1 MIRGWPVP
9 VPVAADA
16 LGLSRYGAS
25 LLDALGQGATPP
37 VGHDP
42 AAARLLAVL
51 TELGTVVQSAN
62 PAAARRRVSWWGRL
76 LGRDVEQELDAHD
89 SQSRLGVLLVQAEA
103 AAQGIRAQLAQQ
115 AAAQER
121 AADAA
126 ITLDAWAD
134 AGQMQMT
141 ALAAPLQDVLAQRL
155 DHLRRL
161 AALQQVEAGQW
172 QLLREQNAALL
183 ARSQR
188 ITETLLPAWRQT
200 VLARRAGDQQQRD
213 QQAAQLLAQISAEVD
228 SAQARLD

>member
-1 MIRGWPVP
+1 MMRGWPAP

-51 TELGTVVQSAN
+51 TQLGTVVQAAN
-62 PAAARRRVSWWGRL
+62 PAAARRRVGWWGRL
-76 LGRDVEQELDAHD
+76 LGRDVEQELEAHE
-89 SQSRLGVLLVQAEA
+89 SQSRLGVLLAQADA
-103 AAQGIRAQLAQQ
+103 AAQGVGAQLVQQ

-126 ITLDAWAD
+126 VTLQAWAD
-134 AGQMQMT
+134 AGYAQLT
-141 ALAAPLQDVLAQRL
+141 ALAPPLQDILAQRL
-155 DHLRRL
+155 HHLRRL

-188 ITETLLPAWRQT
+188 ITGTLLPAWRQAL
-200 VLARRAGDQQQRD
+200 LARRAGDQQLRD
-213 QQAAQLLAQISAEVD
+213 QQAAQLLAQISAEVA
-228 SAQARLD
+228 SAQARLV

>member
-1 MIRGWPVP
+1 MMRGWPVP

-51 TELGTVVQSAN
+51 AQLGAVVQAAN

-76 LGRDVEQELDAHD
+76 LGRDVEQELEAHD
-89 SQSRLGVLLVQAEA
+89 SQSRLGVLLVQADA
-103 AAQGIRAQLAQQ
+103 AVQGVAAQLVQQ

-121 AADAA
+121 ATDAA
-126 ITLDAWAD
+126 VILEAWAD
-134 AGQMQMT
+134 AGHAQLA
-141 ALAAPLQDVLAQRL
+141 ALAPPLQDVLAQRL

-188 ITETLLPAWRQT
+188 ITETLLPAWQQT
-200 VLARRAGDQQQRD
+200 VLTRRAADQQQRD
-213 QQAAQLLAQISAEVD
+213 QQATQLLAQISAEVA

>member
-1 MIRGWPVP
+1 MIRDWPAP

-42 AAARLLAVL
+42 SAARLLAVL
-51 TELGTVVQSAN
+51 TQLGAAVQAAN

-89 SQSRLGVLLVQAEA
+89 SQSRLGVLLVQADA
-103 AAQGIRAQLAQQ
+103 AAQSMRAQLAQQ
-115 AAAQER
+115 AAAQAR
-121 AADAA
+121 ALDAA
-126 ITLDAWAD
+126 SILDAWAD
-134 AGQMQMT
+134 AGDQQMA
-141 ALAAPLQDVLAQRL
+141 ALPVPLQDVLAQRL

-172 QLLREQNAALL
+172 QLLCEQNAALL

-200 VLARRAGDQQQRD
+200 QLARRAGHQQQRD
-213 QQAAQLLAQISAEVD
+213 QQAAQLLAQIRAEVT

>member
-9 VPVAADA
+9 VPVASDA

-25 LLDALGQGATPP
+25 LLDAMGQGGAPP
-37 VGHDP
+37 VGHD
-42 AAARLLAVL
+42 AAAAQLLTVL
-51 TELGTVVQSAN
+51 EQLAAVVQAAH

-76 LGRDVEQELDAHD
+76 LGRDVEQELDAQEG
-89 SQSRLGVLLVQAEA
+89 QSRLGVLLVQTEA
-103 AAQGIRAQLAQQ
+103 AARGVVAQQAQQ

-121 AADAA
+121 AQDAA
-126 ITLDAWAD
+126 LTLEAWAD
-134 AGQMQMT
+134 AGHAQ
-141 ALAAPLQDVLAQRL
+141 LAALSPPLQEVLAQRL

-200 VLARRAGDQQQRD
+200 TLARRAGDQQQRD
-213 QQAAQLLAQISAEVD
+213 QQAAHLLAQINAEVA

>member
-51 TELGTVVQSAN
+51 TQLGAVVQAAN

-89 SQSRLGVLLVQAEA
+89 SQSRLGVLLVQADA
-103 AAQGIRAQLAQQ
+103 AAQGIAAQLAQQ

-121 AADAA
+121 ATDAA
-126 ITLDAWAD
+126 VILEAWAD
-134 AGQMQMT
+134 AGHAQLT
-141 ALAAPLQDVLAQRL
+141 ALSPPMQEVLVQRL

-200 VLARRAGDQQQRD
+200 MLARRAGDQQQRD
-213 QQAAQLLAQISAEVD
+213 QQASQLLAQIHAEVT